1 MIDHTN
7 GIYICDYC
15 EGLAAR
21 SGEFN
26 TETGNHSQCDTI
38 ATLRARVQA
47 CAALPEQ
54 LLEWAEC
61 VSDNNGEGEAFSV
74 SLASVAMEMRD
85 KAAALKAVQE
95 NDKGA

>member
-47 CAALPEQ
+47 AEALVWKWRHTINETKYDSSDPRVGEFLSTLDTCADE
-54 LLEWAEC
+54 LE
-61 VSDNNGEGEAFSV
+61 
-74 SLASVAMEMRD
+74 
-85 KAAALKAVQE
+85 AALKAVQSSPQ
-95 NDKGA
+95 GGS